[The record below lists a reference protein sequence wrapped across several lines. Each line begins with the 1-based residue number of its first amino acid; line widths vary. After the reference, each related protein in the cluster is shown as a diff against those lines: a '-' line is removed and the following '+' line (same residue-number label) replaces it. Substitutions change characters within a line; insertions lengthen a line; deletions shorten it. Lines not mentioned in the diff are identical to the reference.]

1 MLLPEVII
9 TAGNHLGKSLSAT
22 PDRNLNKLSIKRTL
36 LVVIIRCAILTDRLK
51 MSTQRKARFS
61 YYTSMKQI

>member
-9 TAGNHLGKSLSAT
+9 TAGNHLEKSLSAT

-51 MSTQRKARFS
+51 MSTQRKARFI